1 MTPMT
6 RRWLG
11 AALLL
16 LTIVGVG
23 AGLAAWKYA
32 TLQAALAAAANQP
45 EPVESVTAAVAETR
59 EFQQT
64 TVSIGTIMALRSITL
79 QNELPGTVR
88 EVRLSPGEIVA
99 AGTLLIG
106 FDVSVEEAELKAQEA
121 HAALTRA
128 TLERMQNL
136 WRTHAVAKEELDR
149 ARAEHEV
156 ALAEI
161 ERIKAV
167 LARKTIRAPFRA
179 RIGIA
184 DVHPGQYLDSG
195 TVLTTLQGVDD
206 AVHVDF
212 EAPQTV
218 AAALREGDAVE
229 VFTPGAIEPVIA
241 HVIAVDARADPATR
255 NTTVRAKMESA
266 AAPAP
271 GASVR
276 VRAPVGPKIMAVAI
290 PANALRRGPAGDH
303 VFALEDEGGGR
314 YRARLRPVQTGPL
327 LGDLVLILSGLAAG
341 EQVAA
346 SGSFKL
352 NEGTLVAITADA
364 GLRGIESE

>member
-1 MTPMT
+1 MT

-11 AALLL
+11 SGLLL
-16 LTIVGVG
+16 LTIAGIG

-32 TLQAALAAAANQP
+32 SVQAELAAAANQP
-45 EPVESVTAAVAETR
+45 EPIEAVSAAVAEIR
-59 EFQQT
+59 EHQPT
-64 TVSIGTIMALRSITL
+64 AVSIGTIVALRSITL
-79 QNELPGTVR
+79 QNELPGTVH
-88 EVRLSPGEIVA
+88 EVRLAPGEIVD

-106 FDVSVEEAELKAQEA
+106 FDVSVEQAELKAHEA

-136 WRTHAVAKEELDR
+136 WRTHAVAQEDLDR
-149 ARAEHEV
+149 ARAEHDI
-156 ALAEI
+156 ARAEI
-161 ERIKAV
+161 ERIKAI

-184 DVHPGQYLDSG
+184 DVHPGQYLDTG

-212 EAPQTV
+212 DAPQTV
-218 AAALREGDAVE
+218 AAALHEGNAVD
-229 VFTPGAIEPVIA
+229 VFASGATTPVVARIVAI
-241 HVIAVDARADPATR
+241 DARADPATR
-255 NTTVRAKMESA
+255 NTAVRAKMESA

-276 VRAPVGPKIMAVAI
+276 VLVPVGPKVMAVAI

-303 VFALEDEGGGR
+303 VFILAEEGDGR

-327 LGDLVLILSGLAAG
+327 LGDLVLIHSGLAAG

-352 NEGTLVAITADA
+352 NEGTLVAIAADA
-364 GLRGIESE
+364 NRKPGSE